1 MSVLYGAVTLDELG
15 VHQCGGGGGGSHGG
29 SGLMAL
35 RVVPIISAR
44 RFLLVILSCGFCMA
58 ARGVS
63 N

>member
-15 VHQCGGGGGGSHGG
+15 VHQCGGGGGSHGG

-44 RFLLVILSCGFCMA
+44 RFLLVIFIMWFLHGSEGRF
-58 ARGVS
+58 
-63 N
+63 